1 MYYIVQSRLNFT
13 ECRFDT
19 NCWNVKKKINWK
31 HMIIFYFNNKR
42 KFVKHLWFFL
52 EKYQISFVSV
62 TQLSQIYF
70 QWISHYSYFYFVFL
84 FFTSFSNKRIT
95 ADKYQLLNV
104 RTEKSNRKKIN
115 RIFLIF
121 YFDMREEN
129 YKKLSPCDRI
139 FSLFLTLIL
148 NYFSI
153 FFAIK
158 ISILI
163 KIIIK

>member
-1 MYYIVQSRLNFT
+1 MTKLKKTFDVKNQLYKPFKLENVILRLFQY
-13 ECRFDT
+13 
-19 NCWNVKKKINWK
+19 
-31 HMIIFYFNNKR
+31 FYRNSTLLFI
-42 KFVKHLWFFL
+42 
-52 EKYQISFVSV
+52 ISFV
-62 TQLSQIYF
+62 YF
-70 QWISHYSYFYFVFL
+70 FL
-84 FFTSFSNKRIT
+84 YNRAYWEWVWTSFFLISQFYNPCILREERIT

>member
-1 MYYIVQSRLNFT
+1 MTKLKKTFDVKNQLYKPFKLENVILRLFQY
-13 ECRFDT
+13 
-19 NCWNVKKKINWK
+19 
-31 HMIIFYFNNKR
+31 FYHNSTLLFI
-42 KFVKHLWFFL
+42 
-52 EKYQISFVSV
+52 ISFVYFFLYNRAYWEWV
-62 TQLSQIYF
+62 WTTFFLISQ
-70 QWISHYSYFYFVFL
+70 FYNPCIL
-84 FFTSFSNKRIT
+84 REERIT

-153 FFAIK
+153 FFVIK